1 MKKLFKHPIL
11 LLFPI
16 LLSAVLS
23 CQRQEGPDV
32 SKGSLVFSVREEI
45 PDYQTKA
52 AEIYRSSDA
61 TPLQGTSI
69 AVWAY
74 NFPSQTS
81 AISAY
86 LVDGGSA
93 GGAVKAVHSS
103 TSGEW
108 ETDVPYNSSKR
119 DLSYYSRWFA
129 VAPWSVLG
137 SGATL
142 AAFADGTAPTLSY
155 TVPAAAADQH
165 DLMTAVSGTHKVKGD
180 EVVPLTFTHALTG
193 VRIMADKSAVVSAAT
208 ISGVYD
214 TGTLDLMS
222 GEWDSHSMSVSS
234 PSFVL
239 DLSSADLWDKS
250 GTYDVIKDA
259 STLLLLPQWLPSG
272 AKLSMTVNG
281 VAVEVDLS
289 GHKWLPGKLVTYY
302 VQDFENDYH
311 ISIEENY
318 ASAISLTSGVATDV
332 ARIRSYLTPQGGGI
346 ENPSAWIVRGIYSTR
361 SLAEAGGSSD
371 LSWNAEIVGAS
382 STVGADHDVLRV
394 TASHAAAVSSPV
406 NAILQATAPRGSESK
421 RWNLSNPNG
430 GEDSIRESA
439 NTYII
444 NAPGYYRLPL
454 VMGNGVKGGAP
465 NTSAYKLDGTSR
477 FMDYKGNLITNPYL
491 HMSGT
496 PQSAEIV
503 WTEVSGM
510 VEDLAIQN
518 DTENGLYWLTF
529 HIQASK
535 IAQGCTVVSVKD
547 NAGTVMWSWLLWTT
561 DYEPGSGD
569 IACTYSSGGDQVHFM
584 PRNLGWSVDG
594 SITMQAGGDGW
605 VRVESQQDPDAY
617 ALVYVHLPAQSSSVG
632 HAGHGPFYQWGRMDA
647 LPHSGDLWATVNSGS
662 KQPLD
667 LIQNPGK
674 HMMLGY
680 YPFTN
685 DGGMTG
691 YFWWSASATKV
702 GHDLATV
709 KTVYDPCPAGYT
721 VPRHNAFNGFSATA
735 STWDNTNKGYTFN
748 TGYLTAGSGTVYF
761 PAGGRRA
768 GTPSNATLVSPS
780 VGQYWTAVTQGGN
793 TARRFSFEDGAVYLP
808 RTNDSLG
815 GGDKDGFFSKA
826 GEHYIRPAREE

>member
-1 MKKLFKHPIL
+1 MTKIFKHYILFLLPLLPIV
-11 LLFPI
+11 
-16 LLSAVLS
+16 AS
-23 CQRQEGPDV
+23 CHRQEQPEVLRGHM
-32 SKGSLVFSVREEI
+32 GFSVREEI
-45 PDYQTKA
+45 PDFHTKA
-52 AEIYRSSDA
+52 AEIFRSTDT
-61 TPLQGTSI
+61 TPLQGVPI
-69 AVWAY
+69 GVWAY
-74 NFPSQTS
+74 NFPSATS
-81 AISAY
+81 GVSAY

-93 GGAVKAVHSS
+93 SGAVKAVYSS
-103 TSGEW
+103 ESKEW

-129 VAPWSVLG
+129 VAPWDVLG
-137 SGATL
+137 NGATL
-142 AAFADGTAPTLSY
+142 AAFADGTSPTLTY
-155 TVPAAAADQH
+155 TVPADAEDQH
-165 DLMTAVSGTHKVKGD
+165 DLMTAVSGTHNVKGD

-193 VRIMADKSAVVSAAT
+193 VRIMADKGTVVSAAT

-222 GEWDSHSMSVSS
+222 GEWDSHGKSVAL
-234 PSFVL
+234 PSYTL
-239 DLSSADLWDKS
+239 DLSASELWDKS
-250 GTYDVIKDA
+250 GTYDVIKDPGV
-259 STLLLLPQWLPSG
+259 LLLLPQWLPSG

-289 GHKWLPGKLVTYY
+289 GHQWLPGKLVTYY

-311 ISIEENY
+311 IVIEESY

-332 ARIRSYLTPQGGGI
+332 ARIHSYLTPQGGGV

-361 SLAEAGGSSD
+361 SLAEAGGTSD
-371 LSWNAEIVGAS
+371 RPWNAEIVGAS

-394 TASHAAAVSSPV
+394 TASHAAPVSSPV

-430 GEDSIRESA
+430 GGDTIQESA

-444 NAPGYYRLPL
+444 NASGYYRLPL

-465 NTSAYKLDGTSR
+465 NTSAYKYGGTSR

-496 PQSAEIV
+496 PQSAEVV
-503 WTEVSGM
+503 WTEVPGM
-510 VEDLAIQN
+510 VEDLSVQN
-518 DTENGLYWLTF
+518 DAENGLYWLTF
-529 HIQASK
+529 RIQASK

-617 ALVYVHLPAQSSSVG
+617 ALVYVHLPAQPSSVG

-647 LPHSGDLWATVNSGS
+647 LPSSTALWATVDSGS
-662 KQPLD
+662 KQPQD
-667 LIQNPGK
+667 LIQNPGR

-680 YPFTN
+680 YPYTN

-691 YFWWSASATKV
+691 FFWWSASATAT
-702 GHDLATV
+702 GQDLATV

-735 STWDNTNKGYTFN
+735 STWDAANKGYTFN

-808 RTNDSLG
+808 RTNDSLS